1 MKVQAHVS
9 EAKEKELK
17 YIEGL
22 METYPVIGLVDLT
35 NLPALQLQK
44 IKYQLRDKIILRTVK
59 KRLIFLALDKVKG
72 KKKGL
77 EKLKEELKGIPCLIF
92 SKEDPF
98 ILGKL
103 ISKNKSSVPAK
114 AGQIAPRDL
123 AVPAGPTKF
132 MAGPMIGEFG
142 QMGIKT
148 KVEDGKITIL
158 NEKLLVKE
166 GEVINEKS
174 ADLLAKLG
182 VEPMEIGLNLLL
194 TYKDGEILPQEVLF
208 VNEQEYID
216 NITKASREAVSLA
229 LEINYIVKDTAEL
242 LIAKAFREAEALKKE
257 TKFDETAVKAEEKKE
272 EPVEK
277 PKVIEEKKEE
287 VKVEEKKEE
296 PKIIKETLLE
306 KEIREQKEAKD
317 EEAPKDPEDK
327 VVIEAKPIDRTEE
340 MANKAKEILDNL
352 VTEKLKK
359 QDPIKPVKLRE
370 KKEINNVNE
379 FINKLKDKKIK
390 GEL

>member
-9 EAKEKELK
+9 EAKKEELK
-17 YIEGL
+17 NIERL
-22 METYPVIGLVDLT
+22 METYPVIGLIDLT

-44 IKYQLRDKIILRTVK
+44 IKYLLRDKIVLRTVK
-59 KRLIFLALDKVKG
+59 KRLIYLALDKVKD

-98 ILGKL
+98 MLGKL

-123 AVPAGPTKF
+123 SIPAGPTNF

-148 KVEDGKITIL
+148 KVEDGKISII
-158 NEKLLVKE
+158 NEKLLVKA

-216 NITKASREAVSLA
+216 NITKASREAVGLA
-229 LEINYIVKDTAEL
+229 LEIGYVVKDTAEL
-242 LIAKAFREAEALKKE
+242 LIAKAFREAEALRKE
-257 TKFDETAVKAEEKKE
+257 VKLEEKSGPEVQVPPKIEVKKE
-272 EPVEK
+272 EIK
-277 PKVIEEKKEE
+277 M
-287 VKVEEKKEE
+287 EE
-296 PKIIKETLLE
+296 PKIEKEEIKETPLE
-306 KEIREQKEAKD
+306 KEMREQEEVKD
-317 EEAPKDPEDK
+317 EEAPKDPEDE
-327 VVIEAKPIDRTEE
+327 VVIEAKPVKGVKEE
-340 MANKAKEILDNL
+340 AEKAKEILDKL

-359 QDPIKPVKLRE
+359 QDPIQKAKLKLKE
-370 KKEINNVNE
+370 KK
-379 FINKLKDKKIK
+379 LK